1 MTVLIMTS
9 QGEDE
14 DYIERAKLE
23 AEQLKKF
30 QKLFASF
37 KFFLLLSVVAGTNI
51 VLHFMTFWNVVPH
64 NARCCIIKQ
73 ISIVLVNGGG
83 LNKSTR
89 I

>member
-1 MTVLIMTS
+1 MTVFMTSLTGVPLLMTVLIMTS

-37 KFFLLLSVVAGTNI
+37 KFFLNREVPREILTFCIRLVVFVFRQANI
-51 VLHFMTFWNVVPH
+51 
-64 NARCCIIKQ
+64 
-73 ISIVLVNGGG
+73 GGPG
-83 LNKSTR
+83 AQ
-89 I
+89 